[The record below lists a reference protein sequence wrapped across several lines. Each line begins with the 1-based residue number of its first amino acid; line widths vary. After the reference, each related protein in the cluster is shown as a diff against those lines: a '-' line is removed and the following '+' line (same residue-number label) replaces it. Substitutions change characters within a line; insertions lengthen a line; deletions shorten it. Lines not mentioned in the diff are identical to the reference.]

1 MVRDMHIA
9 AICVGGA
16 SVIPG
21 KKARTGILK
30 HAVQGA
36 VIVDAAGLAGD
47 AVCNRKHHGGPDQ
60 AVYGLG
66 SEDLEA
72 WAVELGYPFEAGL
85 FGENLV
91 IEPVDSRTIAVGDRF
106 EMQSV
111 TLEVTSTRI
120 PCSTLSLRMND
131 PGFARRFRAVGRPGF
146 YCRVLRQGLLS
157 PGEAVS
163 YRPYDGPRILMPDML
178 SLSAKSLSDQDR
190 ARYRAAPIS
199 ARVRAL
205 LGNDPA

>member
-1 MVRDMHIA
+1 MDQDMHIA
-9 AICVGGA
+9 AICVGGG

-21 KKARTGILK
+21 KKARSGILK
-30 HAVQGA
+30 HAVRGA

-66 SEDLEA
+66 SHDLDA
-72 WAVELGYPFEAGL
+72 WADELGYPVEAGL

-91 IEPVDSRTIAVGDRF
+91 IRHVDSRTIAVGDRF
-106 EMQSV
+106 ETESV

-146 YCRVLRQGLLS
+146 YCRVLRPGLLS
-157 PGEAVS
+157 PGEAVT
-163 YRPYDGPRILMPDML
+163 YRPHEGPRILMPEML
-178 SLSAKSLSDQDR
+178 SLSFKSLSEQDR
-190 ARYRAAPIS
+190 ARLRAAPIS

-205 LGNDPA
+205 LGSDPA